1 MIHLTRLNK
10 HPVVV
15 NSDLIKFV
23 EYTPDTVVTL
33 ISGEKIVVTETT
45 EQILDRIIEFRRRL
59 QAWPSYP
66 HPSKGEG
73 SDPTKHIED
82 REG

>member
-10 HPVVV
+10 QPVVV

-33 ISGEKIVVTETT
+33 VSGEKIVVTETT

-59 QAWPSYP
+59 IVCPN
-66 HPSKGEG
+66 
-73 SDPTKHIED
+73 DPGPPKEVSEPTECKQDME
-82 REG
+82 E

>member
-59 QAWPSYP
+59 QACPSDP
-66 HPSKGEG
+66 FPSKGEG
-73 SDPTKHIED
+73 SDPTIHKHEM
-82 REG
+82 EG

>member
-10 HPVVV
+10 QPVVV

-33 ISGEKIVVTETT
+33 VSGEKIVVTETT
-45 EQILDRIIEFRRRL
+45 EQILDRIIEFRRRIMVC
-59 QAWPSYP
+59 PNDP
-66 HPSKGEG
+66 GPPKGGVSE
-73 SDPTKHIED
+73 PTENVED
-82 REG
+82 MEE

>member
-10 HPVVV
+10 QPVVV

-33 ISGEKIVVTETT
+33 VSGEKIVVTETT

-59 QAWPSYP
+59 VVWPN
-66 HPSKGEG
+66 
-73 SDPTKHIED
+73 DPRLPKEASEPTECKQDME
-82 REG
+82 E

>member
-1 MIHLTRLNK
+1 MIRLTRLNK
-10 HPVVV
+10 QPVVV

-59 QAWPSYP
+59 TVWPNDP
-66 HPSKGEG
+66 GPPKPEAFKPDKDTEG
-73 SDPTKHIED
+73 
-82 REG
+82 REE

>member
-23 EYTPDTVVTL
+23 ENTPDTVVTL
-33 ISGEKIVVTETT
+33 VSGEKIVVSEAV
-45 EQILDRIIEFRRRL
+45 EEVLDRIIKFRRRL
-59 QAWPSYP
+59 LACPDDPRPSNAEVTAAD
-66 HPSKGEG
+66 PSKYGE
-73 SDPTKHIED
+73 E
-82 REG
+82 